1 MRNFNPM
8 KPWETPVYRAQCRTW
23 AKAKQLAG
31 IVGDAVRCDIE
42 AELADPSPAF
52 GFRMLP
58 QYRSEGAKKLRKL
71 VADAI
76 RAERRKA

>member
-1 MRNFNPM
+1 MKRNNPM
-8 KPWETPVYRAQCRTW
+8 KPWETSVYLVQCRTW
-23 AKAKQLAG
+23 AKAKQLVGIAG
-31 IVGDAVRCDIE
+31 NAVRCDIA

-58 QYRSEGAKKLRKL
+58 AYRNAGVRKLRKQ

-76 RAERRKA
+76 RAERRLA